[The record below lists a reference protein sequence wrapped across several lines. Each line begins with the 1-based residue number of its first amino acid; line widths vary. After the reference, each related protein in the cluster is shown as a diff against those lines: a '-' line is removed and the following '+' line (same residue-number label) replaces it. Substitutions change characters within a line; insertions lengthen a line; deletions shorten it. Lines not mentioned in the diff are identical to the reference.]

1 MEPKENSLKHVWNQ
15 SKTRKIR
22 QPPPSIPSIHPSD
35 ARNKLWFTPSVPSG
49 RLYHHYGP
57 DMCYLPWNAKGQKK
71 PSVNL
76 QPIWS
81 IYHHYGPPMCYLPW
95 RAKGQE
101 KPSVNLQPMSS
112 IYLGGNS
119 KYIRKQLL
127 LSAKY
132 LWYTS
137 STKPELASAP
147 ALCTKCW
154 WRVRRNEAI
163 QVPARL
169 LYRLLPIDPK
179 VTMGGKY
186 KQVYIYIYIYL
197 YIIS

>member
-1 MEPKENSLKHVWNQ
+1 MIFGLLSRWVHPAFCNPQLEPCFLAARWMEVKTQRLNQ
-15 SKTRKIR
+15 WPVFMYTMKLYIPVM
-22 QPPPSIPSIHPSD
+22 PPMPATSYDLP
-35 ARNKLWFTPSVPSG
+35 PSVPSG
-49 RLYHHYGP
+49 RL
-57 DMCYLPWNAKGQKK
+57 
-71 PSVNL
+71 
-76 QPIWS
+76 
-81 IYHHYGPPMCYLPW
+81 YHHYGPPMCYLPW

-137 STKPELASAP
+137 SPTHELASAP
-147 ALCTKCW
+147 ALCTKCRW
-154 WRVRRNEAI
+154 SVRRNEAI

-169 LYRLLPIDPK
+169 LYWSLP
-179 VTMGGKY
+179 
-186 KQVYIYIYIYL
+186 
-197 YIIS
+197 